1 MMGYIQIILENN
13 IKIALAIRACLLIC
27 KITHVKSVRIRMLLM
42 SLVWVRIIIP
52 FSIKFNV
59 NSTSSYVLTKMVN
72 TGDFNSQTIVS
83 DFFFKDMVC
92 RSCAVAVL

>member
-13 IKIALAIRACLLIC
+13 IKIALAILACLLIC

>member
-13 IKIALAIRACLLIC
+13 IKIALAILACLFIC

-83 DFFFKDMVC
+83 ELC
-92 RSCAVAVL
+92 CCCSII

>member
-13 IKIALAIRACLLIC
+13 IKIALAILACLLIC

-52 FSIKFNV
+52 FSIKFAILLV
-59 NSTSSYVLTKMVN
+59 STLVFPEPAPASTN
-72 TGDFNSQTIVS
+72 IGPFI
-83 DFFFKDMVC
+83 
-92 RSCAVAVL
+92 

>member
-1 MMGYIQIILENN
+1 MCFLGGIHMMGYIQIILENN
-13 IKIALAIRACLLIC
+13 IKIALAILACLLIC

-83 DFFFKDMVC
+83 EFF
-92 RSCAVAVL
+92 

>member
-13 IKIALAIRACLLIC
+13 IKIALAILACLLIC

-52 FSIKFNV
+52 FSI
-59 NSTSSYVLTKMVN
+59 
-72 TGDFNSQTIVS
+72 
-83 DFFFKDMVC
+83 
-92 RSCAVAVL
+92 RR